1 MLFLFPESKLITMET
16 NEPEA
21 RLSPHLQSEFY
32 RALGHTI
39 KVART
44 DLGVDRKALA
54 ERAGISYSYL
64 AAIEVGKKQPSSQV
78 LFAIADALG
87 LRSHELLE
95 SVEGRQER
103 NLASTEEYPSW
114 LLGRSVR
121 ASHDPFAVSYGFTPP
136 PQPLEDEDD
145 FIAEMRRLGGSMS
158 DSDKRLLLDMA
169 RKLAGGE

>member
-1 MLFLFPESKLITMET
+1 MET
-16 NEPEA
+16 NKPEA
-21 RLSPHLQSEFY
+21 GLSPHLRSEFS

-44 DLGVDRKALA
+44 DLGIDRKALA

-95 SVEGRQER
+95 SVEGRKER
-103 NLASTEEYPSW
+103 NIASTEEYPHW
-114 LLGRSVR
+114 LLGRSVSAR
-121 ASHDPFAVSYGFTPP
+121 APIARTAAAAPP
-136 PQPLEDEDD
+136 PMAPADEPDA
-145 FIAEMRRLGGSMS
+145 FLTEMRRLGVSMS
-158 DSDKRLLLDMA
+158 DSDKQLLLDMA
-169 RKLAGGE
+169 RKLAGQG

>member
-1 MLFLFPESKLITMET
+1 MET
-16 NEPEA
+16 NKPEA

-44 DLGVDRKALA
+44 DLGIDRKVLA
-54 ERAGISYSYL
+54 KRAGISYSYL
-64 AAIEVGKKQPSSQV
+64 AAIEGGKKQPSSQV

-114 LLGRSVR
+114 LLGRSLSSRTAPVAR
-121 ASHDPFAVSYGFTPP
+121 MAAAAPP
-136 PQPLEDEDD
+136 LMAQPGEPDTFLT
-145 FIAEMRRLGGSMS
+145 EMQVLSESMS
-158 DSDKRLLLDMA
+158 ESDKQLLLDMA
-169 RKLAGGE
+169 RKLAGQE

>member
-1 MLFLFPESKLITMET
+1 MET
-16 NEPEA
+16 NQPEA
-21 RLSPHLQSEFY
+21 QLSPYLQSEFY

-44 DLGVDRKALA
+44 DLGIERKALA

-64 AAIEVGKKQPSSQV
+64 SAIEGGKKQPSSQV

-103 NLASTEEYPSW
+103 NLAATEEYPSW
-114 LLGRSVR
+114 LLGRSVGAR
-121 ASHDPFAVSYGFTPP
+121 EAPMAHVAAAAPP
-136 PQPLEDEDD
+136 PRSPEDRDS
-145 FIAEMRRLGGSMS
+145 FLAEMQELEPSLAAS
-158 DSDKRLLLDMA
+158 DRRLLLDMA
-169 RKLAGGE
+169 HKLAGMQDRE